1 MNGQSSR
8 GRSARCAAR
17 TSSMGNLRRLVW
29 KRIWRAS
36 CRARRRWVMAST
48 AGARARPGVGKDGT
62 TGGPARTDYNK
73 AAREELLNPFDVRPG
88 AGVYFDPIPDADEEG
103 HVDRRPGLQFGR
115 LRAPRHRVPAAAGGG
130 LHDLQ
135 LYPFRQFHGEDRK
148 STRLNSN

>member
-17 TSSMGNLRRLVW
+17 TSSMGNLPRSVW
-29 KRIWRAS
+29 KRICRAS
-36 CRARRRWVMAST
+36 CGRRWVMAST

-73 AAREELLNPFDVRPG
+73 AAQEELLNPFDVLPG

-103 HVDRRPGLQFGR
+103 HVDRRPGLQFG
-115 LRAPRHRVPAAAGGG
+115 
-130 LHDLQ
+130 
-135 LYPFRQFHGEDRK
+135 
-148 STRLNSN
+148 